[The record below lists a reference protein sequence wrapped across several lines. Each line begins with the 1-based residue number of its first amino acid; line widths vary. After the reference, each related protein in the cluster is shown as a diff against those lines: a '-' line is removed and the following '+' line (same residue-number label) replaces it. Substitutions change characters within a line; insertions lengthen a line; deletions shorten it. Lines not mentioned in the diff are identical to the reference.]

1 LVDVGGVGVLLA
13 GPSGAGKSECA
24 LELISR
30 GNRLVADD
38 AVELSREGD
47 RVIGRASEAI
57 GPHLE
62 IRGLGILCV
71 TDLYGPGAYA
81 ESVAVDLVCRLD
93 PGRTDFDRTGRDD
106 RRRGRA
112 RPAAATRGHELRR
125 ALRGA
130 MAAREA
136 PVVSRA
142 RVVFVSGLS
151 GSGKS
156 TAMAALEDLGF
167 YCADNLPAPLV
178 EQFLDLC
185 TKATPPIEKIALA
198 LDARE
203 AQFLTGMPAAIA
215 RVREEGYSVELIF
228 LDSSEQ
234 ALVRRYRET
243 RRVHPLSPDG
253 SVERGITAERL
264 ALRDV
269 VQIAD
274 RVIDTSQLNVH
285 QLKAAIVSGVSGQTR
300 PTVVNVISFGFR
312 YGTPEALELLFDV
325 RFLPNP
331 YFEVGLRE
339 QTGRDAPVAEYVL
352 KATRGAA
359 FFERLRDWLRF
370 LLPLYDSE
378 GKAYVTIGVGCTGGR
393 HRSVV
398 VAEALASTLRA
409 DGREVNVE
417 HRDVEKST

>member
-1 LVDVGGVGVLLA
+1 
-13 GPSGAGKSECA
+13 
-24 LELISR
+24 
-30 GNRLVADD
+30 
-38 AVELSREGD
+38 
-47 RVIGRASEAI
+47 
-57 GPHLE
+57 
-62 IRGLGILCV
+62 
-71 TDLYGPGAYA
+71 
-81 ESVAVDLVCRLD
+81 
-93 PGRTDFDRTGRDD
+93 
-106 RRRGRA
+106 
-112 RPAAATRGHELRR
+112 
-125 ALRGA
+125 

-215 RVREEGYSVELIF
+215 RVREAGHSVELIF

-253 SVERGITAERL
+253 SVERGITAERV

-269 VQIAD
+269 ARIAD

-285 QLKAAIVSGVSGQTR
+285 QLEAAIVEGVSGQTR

-339 QTGRDAPVAEYVL
+339 QTGCDAPVAEYVL
-352 KATRGAA
+352 KSTRGAA